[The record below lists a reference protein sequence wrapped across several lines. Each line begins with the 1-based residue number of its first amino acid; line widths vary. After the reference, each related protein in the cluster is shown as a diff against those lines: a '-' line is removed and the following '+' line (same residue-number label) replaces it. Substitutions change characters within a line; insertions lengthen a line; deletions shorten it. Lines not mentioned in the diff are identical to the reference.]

1 MKARVSA
8 RARTSAASGSFR
20 ASARYFVMTMKTKDD
35 VHEFENLEKKEWD
48 GLVAFLQEQGV
59 KSAR

>member
-1 MKARVSA
+1 
-8 RARTSAASGSFR
+8 
-20 ASARYFVMTMKTKDD
+20 MTMKTKDD

-59 KSAR
+59 KSRPGHGQPRTPESAGRWLGY